1 MLSQL
6 SACVNYL
13 PSVEARMP
21 RKGEKTPNV
30 SALTLHVR
38 GEVWY
43 NYGDWLDSGVWR
55 LQCYKETTMKIKLHR
70 PRRSLWNLA
79 LLLFILGLLGALV
92 PVPFL
97 SGFAFYLVLASAALL
112 LLGTWVI

>member
-1 MLSQL
+1 
-6 SACVNYL
+6 
-13 PSVEARMP
+13 
-21 RKGEKTPNV
+21 
-30 SALTLHVR
+30 
-38 GEVWY
+38 
-43 NYGDWLDSGVWR
+43 
-55 LQCYKETTMKIKLHR
+55 MKIKLHR

-92 PVPFL
+92 PVPIL

>member
-1 MLSQL
+1 M
-6 SACVNYL
+6 
-13 PSVEARMP
+13 R
-21 RKGEKTPNV
+21 
-30 SALTLHVR
+30 
-38 GEVWY
+38 
-43 NYGDWLDSGVWR
+43 
-55 LQCYKETTMKIKLHR
+55 IKLHR

-92 PVPFL
+92 PIPIL